1 MTTLTDR
8 QRQVLEAALGYAFSS
23 ADDLN
28 DALADDTE
36 GDEANEPGRVLLRN
50 RVVAQSF
57 REEEFEELARLFGV
71 EVR

>member
-8 QRQVLEAALGYAFSS
+8 QRQVLEAALSYAFSN

-28 DALADDTE
+28 DALAE
-36 GDEANEPGRVLLRN
+36 GESNEPGQMLLRN
-50 RVVAQSF
+50 GVVADSF
-57 REEEFEELARLFGV
+57 REDEFEELARLFGV